1 MAQIYLKYYLRG
13 SKKGT
18 VALSKIVWL
27 VRILKIDLFGDGGSI
42 WNTFSQLHTFTFE
55 KEKLLELKHVFVLP
69 IEVETGKHGT
79 IAQ

>member
-1 MAQIYLKYYLRG
+1 MEHR
-13 SKKGT
+13 
-18 VALSKIVWL
+18 
-27 VRILKIDLFGDGGSI
+27 
-42 WNTFSQLHTFTFE
+42 TFSQLHTFTFE